1 MLMITEWNP
10 ASSSR
15 LIFCGLQEGFNEKS
29 RIKIFQGHLTGET
42 AGFTCQI
49 INLITLKRL
58 KITIWK
64 KKQIHNQ
71 SA

>member
-1 MLMITEWNP
+1 MECFL
-10 ASSSR
+10 R
-15 LIFCGLQEGFNEKS
+15 LLIYRFQEGFNEKS
-29 RIKIFQGHLTGET
+29 RIKIFQGHLTGKT

-64 KKQIHNQ
+64 RQKIHNQ
-71 SA
+71 SV